1 MTSEPAFIS
10 ENTAEREHLA
20 AFLNQLTEAELAHPM
35 EAGWTV
41 SAVLTHLAFWDYRA
55 LILIEK
61 WKKDGIGP
69 SPIDTDLVNEATRPL
84 CLAVPPRAAVEMVL
98 ASAQMID
105 QAIAELSPEMVVAID
120 TNGKTVRLNRALHRR
135 THIEEIKKA
144 LGR

>member
-61 WKKDGIGP
+61 WKKHGIGP

>member
-1 MTSEPAFIS
+1 
-10 ENTAEREHLA
+10 
-20 AFLNQLTEAELAHPM
+20 M
-35 EAGWTV
+35 EKRWDRTV
-41 SAVLTHLAFWDYRA
+41 
-55 LILIEK
+55 
-61 WKKDGIGP
+61 P
-69 SPIDTDLVNEATRPL
+69 DLVNEATRPL